1 MVLVRSLRLDETR
14 LLPRWPHRQGL
25 VLTLSTS
32 LAIDPSALSPSERL
46 PFILNSCRTIAV
58 VGLSPH
64 PHRASFDVAR
74 YMQAAGYRIIP
85 INPNVA
91 ADGGEV
97 LGEKAYASLLQAARH
112 EKIDL
117 VNCFRNSI
125 DIPPVVDEAIA
136 IGAKA
141 VWMQLGISN
150 AAAAAKAEVH
160 GLLVVQ
166 DQCIK
171 IDHRVLL
178 SRGLVTSLL
187 ATSAAAG

>member
-1 MVLVRSLRLDETR
+1 MSAAPAKADNPPAHTMPLAERM
-14 LLPRWPHRQGL
+14 PYI
-25 VLTLSTS
+25 LSH
-32 LAIDPSALSPSERL
+32 
-46 PFILNSCRTIAV
+46 CRTIAV
-58 VGLSPH
+58 VGLSPK

-85 INPNVA
+85 INPVVA
-91 ADGGEV
+91 ATGEQV
-97 LGEKAYASLLQAARH
+97 LGEKAYASLLEAAKH

-117 VNCFRNSI
+117 VNGFRNSE
-125 DIPPVVDEAIA
+125 DIPPIVDDAIA

-150 AAAAAKAEVH
+150 PAAAAKAEAA

-166 DQCIK
+166 DHCLK

-178 SRGLVTSLL
+178 SRGLLL
-187 ATSAAAG
+187 PGIGI

>member
-1 MVLVRSLRLDETR
+1 M
-14 LLPRWPHRQGL
+14 
-25 VLTLSTS
+25 TLSFSGPLPAPASAT
-32 LAIDPSALSPSERL
+32 AALSPAER
-46 PFILNSCRTIAV
+46 PRFILNSCRTIAV

-64 PHRASFDVAR
+64 PHRASFDVSR

-85 INPNVA
+85 VNPNVA
-91 ADGGEV
+91 AEGGEI
-97 LGEKAYASLLQAARH
+97 LGEKAYATLMDAAQH
-112 EKIDL
+112 EKIEL
-117 VNCFRNSI
+117 VNCFRNSV

-150 AAAAAKAEVH
+150 AAAAAKAEAH

-178 SRGLVTSLL
+178 SRGLVTSFL
-187 ATSAAAG
+187 AAGSAAG

>member
-1 MVLVRSLRLDETR
+1 
-14 LLPRWPHRQGL
+14 
-25 VLTLSTS
+25 LTLSISPETAS
-32 LAIDPSALSPSERL
+32 TPALSLSERMS
-46 PFILNSCRTIAV
+46 FILNTCRTIAV

-74 YMQAAGYRIIP
+74 AMQAAGYRIIP
-85 INPNVA
+85 VNPNVA
-91 ADGGEV
+91 TEGGDV
-97 LGEKAYASLLQAARH
+97 LGEKAYASLLDAAKH
-112 EKIDL
+112 EKIEL
-117 VNCFRNSI
+117 VNCFRNSV

-150 AAAAAKAEVH
+150 ATAAAKAEAH

-178 SRGLVTSLL
+178 SRGLVTNLL
-187 ATSAAAG
+187 AASPAAG